1 VVSRQKRKDERKR
14 IGKSREAK
22 PQTAEKDM
30 EGYPE
35 MEKERHFLPF
45 DLWQQQR
52 TASSLS

>member
-1 VVSRQKRKDERKR
+1 VVSTQKRKDERKR

-30 EGYPE
+30 EME